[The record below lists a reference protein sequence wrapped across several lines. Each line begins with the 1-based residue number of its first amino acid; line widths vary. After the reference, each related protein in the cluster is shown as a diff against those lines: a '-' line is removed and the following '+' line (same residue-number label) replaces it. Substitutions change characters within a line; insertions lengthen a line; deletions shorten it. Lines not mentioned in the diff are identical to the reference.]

1 MTKQQVSVPRM
12 SPMGL
17 ALLAEW
23 EGSKLVSY
31 RDSAGYETIGVGHL
45 ITDHDRFVW
54 QHMKDAKGRYH
65 ITEPQMLSLLASD
78 LRIVERR
85 LWLDRKTVM
94 ENTHIYDSLVS
105 FLFNVGVGVAS
116 TSWFR
121 WVLLHEDIEMA
132 ERHFP
137 LWNRAGGKVVRGLTI
152 RRHEELAW
160 MRKGVKD

>member
-1 MTKQQVSVPRM
+1 M

-23 EGSKLVSY
+23 EGYALTSY

-45 ITDHDRFVW
+45 INDYDRHAW
-54 QHMKDAKGRYH
+54 QHLKDSKGRYH
-65 ITEPQMLSLLASD
+65 IVEEEVFRLLRAD
-78 LRIVERR
+78 LAKVERR

-94 ENTHIYDSLVS
+94 ENSNIYDSLVS
-105 FLFNVGVGVAS
+105 FVFNVGVGVTS
-116 TSWFR
+116 TAWFR
-121 WVLLHEDIEMA
+121 EILIHEEISVA

-137 LWNRAGGKVVRGLTI
+137 LWNRAGGRVVRGLTI

-160 MRKGVKD
+160 MRKGVKA